1 MLIKGRYQ
9 DFLRRIGLILIF
21 DSYAWIEF
29 FIGSRLGERVRRY
42 LEEGH
47 EVIVPDIVLAE
58 IARKYW
64 REGFDKKS
72 IGEKL
77 DFIISVSDVVEID
90 RKVAI
95 LVGDSWKELLENA
108 KRQNLKKRPSLAD
121 AIILA
126 TAKLVK
132 AKVLTGDDHFKG
144 LPEVIFLA

>member
-1 MLIKGRYQ
+1 M
-9 DFLRRIGLILIF
+9 
-21 DSYAWIEF
+21 
-29 FIGSRLGERVRRY
+29 
-42 LEEGH
+42 
-47 EVIVPDIVLAE
+47 LAE

-64 REGFDKKS
+64 REGFDRKS

-77 DFIISVSDVVEID
+77 DFIILVSDVVEID

-95 LVGDSWKELLENA
+95 LIGGSWKELLENA
-108 KRQNLKKRPSLAD
+108 KRQGLKRYPSLAE

-144 LPEVIFLA
+144 LLEVIFLA